1 MRKRTERKLA
11 VGAVAVVAAV
21 PTALV
26 LIPWDGSG
34 GSQPAAGTA
43 PLGAQAAASDPRP
56 VQQTPGAPSPA
67 QGRMS
72 KLPNAAPTSTGAPTP
87 TSVPTI
93 PPGGGNGGLKNW
105 LPADDGAVVTAAK
118 WANKYQVD
126 LSVKSPA
133 LGQTRTVRVLVP
145 SGWKARSTQTY
156 PTVYALHG
164 GNDTY
169 VSWTRSTDIAKV
181 SRQWGVIVVMPEGA
195 NGSYTDWYN
204 GGRGGSPRWET
215 FHTAEVRQ
223 LVERNLHAGSSR
235 AVIGISSGAQ
245 GAVTYAARHPG
256 MYRYAA
262 SYSGVLSMLSPGI
275 PALLMYI
282 NTRPGTNPT
291 DIWGDPWTARA
302 NWAAHDPASLVKRL
316 RGTRLFVSAG
326 NGNKG
331 PLDKPGKAPWD
342 IGYLSETQVL
352 RATGDFVA
360 AAKRSGVPVTT
371 DFYGAG
377 SHSWPYWKREMH
389 KTWPEIMASIGAQR
403 A

>member
-11 VGAVAVVAAV
+11 VTAVAVVAAV

-43 PLGAQAAASDPRP
+43 PMAEQAAAGDPKP
-56 VQQTPGAPSPA
+56 VKSSGLPSPA
-67 QGRMS
+67 QGKVS
-72 KLPNAAPTSTGAPTP
+72 KLPTANPTGSPGPTP
-87 TSVPTI
+87 TWLPTN

-105 LPADDGAVVTAAK
+105 QAADDGAVVTAAK
-118 WANKYQVD
+118 WAGKNQVD

-133 LGQTRTVRVLVP
+133 LASVRKVRVLVP
-145 SGWKARSTQTY
+145 NGWKSKSTQEW
-156 PTVYALHG
+156 PALYALHG

-181 SRQWGVIVVMPEGA
+181 ARQWGVIVVMPEGS

-235 AVIGISSGAQ
+235 AVMGISSGAQ

-256 MYRYAA
+256 MFRYAA

-282 NTRPGTNPT
+282 NTRPGTNPM
-291 DIWGDPWTARA
+291 DIWGDPWTARS
-302 NWAAHDPASLVKRL
+302 NWAAHDPASLARRL
-316 RGTRLFVSAG
+316 RGTTLFVSAG
-326 NGNKG
+326 NGSKG

-352 RATGDFVA
+352 RSSGDFVSSA
-360 AAKRSGVPVTT
+360 RKSGVPVQT

-377 SHSWPYWKREMH
+377 SHSWPYWQREMH
-389 KTWPEIMASIGAQR
+389 KTWAEMMASIGAKR